1 MSLYGRIRVTE
12 NPYSHIFCAEICH
25 LPYLVK
31 NYPSLHY
38 AHERGLQI
46 LSHGVG
52 WYVYIYAMTDC
63 FYNLQSLIVQSE
75 LFAALVMNRSRSEIR
90 QHDLLENNETQIEKN
105 ESAMADSFYFSLQ
118 NYVLEILIIQLRSAS
133 LV

>member
-1 MSLYGRIRVTE
+1 
-12 NPYSHIFCAEICH
+12 
-25 LPYLVK
+25 
-31 NYPSLHY
+31 
-38 AHERGLQI
+38 
-46 LSHGVG
+46 
-52 WYVYIYAMTDC
+52 MTDC
-63 FYNLQSLIVQSE
+63 LYNLQSLIVQSE